1 MTKSDLVSYIAKA
14 AGITKK
20 AAKASLEAFVGAVHV
35 SLNKKT
41 GSILISNLG
50 TFRVVHKKAR
60 AGVNPRTGK
69 KIKIP
74 ATKVPRFRASKA
86 LKETAKKAR

>member
-1 MTKSDLVSYIAKA
+1 MTKSDLVSYIAKET
-14 AGITKK
+14 GITKK
-20 AAKASLEAFVGAVHV
+20 SAKAALEAFVAAVHS
-35 SLNKKT
+35 SLKKKT
-41 GSILISNLG
+41 GSMRISDLG